1 MRAFSRISSPLLP
14 LSLLS
19 LPLTLTPLN
28 RDCAYSPPSLLSLST
43 TPLYLLSLPFLPS
56 PFLPPSP
63 SQISRLVEDVQRL
76 QSGLTRL
83 REASSVQVQSLEE
96 QLAVKTAAMSQLEEK
111 LAAQGDYEEMKRE
124 LE

>member
-1 MRAFSRISSPLLP
+1 M
-14 LSLLS
+14 
-19 LPLTLTPLN
+19 LTLL
-28 RDCAYSPPSLLSLST
+28 PPSLLSLST
-43 TPLYLLSLPFLPS
+43 TPLYLLSLPSLPS

>member
-1 MRAFSRISSPLLP
+1 MSIARSPFF
-14 LSLLS
+14 LLS
-19 LPLTLTPLN
+19 LPSSFLFPLF
-28 RDCAYSPPSLLSLST
+28 SPPS
-43 TPLYLLSLPFLPS
+43 
-56 PFLPPSP
+56 

-96 QLAVKTAAMSQLEEK
+96 QLAEKTATMSQLEGR

>member
-1 MRAFSRISSPLLP
+1 MRGFS
-14 LSLLS
+14 
-19 LPLTLTPLN
+19 
-28 RDCAYSPPSLLSLST
+28 RDCAYSLTLS
-43 TPLYLLSLPFLPS
+43 FLPS
-56 PFLPPSP
+56 LSSLFFPLSFLLSPPS

-96 QLAVKTAAMSQLEEK
+96 QLAEKTAAMSQLEGR